1 MPKKQQKA
9 TQSQKVLKETSSVKK
24 SKVLKEG
31 DFKNKNTSGL
41 INEAPKL
48 RSAILHFLS
57 KIPKKLNRVT
67 LCKHLY
73 YADGHYFQKYGE
85 GITELDYLHIEG
97 SPQPLLFNEIMH
109 EMVLNNEVE
118 VIPQV
123 VTENSDNGPI
133 MVLKGMVYDNLVDPQ
148 YVFTREEKKVLNSV
162 ALLFQ
167 GDLSLETRY
176 YPNLYQQYTQT
187 GLYEKI
193 EPKKLPQGTRPH
205 LSWKAW
211 ANKIFRLKWQ

>member
-1 MPKKQQKA
+1 M
-9 TQSQKVLKETSSVKK
+9 SST
-24 SKVLKEG
+24 EQE
-31 DFKNKNTSGL
+31 KNKPTEQEAPSL
-41 INEAPKL
+41 PLYRQAPKL
-48 RSAILHFLS
+48 RSAILFFIH
-57 KIPKKLNRVT
+57 KIPEKLNRVT

-73 YADGHYFQKYGE
+73 YSDGHYFQKYGKM
-85 GITELDYLHIEG
+85 ITELDYLHIEG

-109 EMVLNNEVE
+109 EMVLSKEVE

-123 VTENSDNGPI
+123 VSVNSDDGPI
-133 MVLKGMVYDNLVDPQ
+133 MVLKGMVYDNLVDSQ
-148 YVFTREEKKVLNSV
+148 YAFSREEKKVLNSV

-193 EPKKLPQGTRPH
+193 EQKELPKGRRPH